1 MGSPSLAGCEH
12 TYISHQSSPLGTV
25 EEVLGVGGGPRL
37 PRASSSLPS
46 RAISV
51 PSCSFSRR
59 VWQRTQRKAY
69 AGDGGVVEKAAVYGK
84 ALKQEPCFII
94 T

>member
-1 MGSPSLAGCEH
+1 MLVAVHVCLVHRPPSPAG
-12 TYISHQSSPLGTV
+12 
-25 EEVLGVGGGPRL
+25 
-37 PRASSSLPS
+37 PS
-46 RAISV
+46 VYHLV

-59 VWQRTQRKAY
+59 VWQRSKRKAY